1 MINSYFENI
10 RINIL
15 SELLNAEKSIVVAVY
30 WFTNEELFDALYKK
44 LQDGIIVDL
53 IIHNDFINNRI
64 NGLPFQ
70 KLIDLGCNFYF
81 SDSNNPMHNKFCV
94 IDEKILINGSY
105 NWTYYAEDKNRENI
119 LIIENEDDVIKS
131 FVDEF
136 NRLKRLTQ
144 KLDKIDV
151 ITKYEIGI
159 NDEFNHKEYL
169 AQDILYKA
177 KSKNDK
183 ELIKEVFEL
192 VPDNVEIQKLADKLD
207 LLDKKILKFD
217 IGLSLENDGIK
228 YLAKKGDKIPSIFS
242 TIVRTSTDNQ
252 TKSRTDIVYGV
263 NPNASLNNKL
273 INFEFDDI
281 PPLPKGKAEIKFTF
295 SIDKEGNII
304 IEQLCLSNGKKMI
317 KNIKNVDL
325 IE

>member
-1 MINSYFENI
+1 MITTYFENI

-15 SELLNAEKSIVVAVY
+15 SELLKAEKSIVVAVY
-30 WFTNEELFDALYKK
+30 WFTNEELFDTLYKK
-44 LQDGIIVDL
+44 LQDGIFVDL
-53 IIHNDFINNRI
+53 IIHYDFINNRK

-70 KLIDLGCNFYF
+70 KLIDVGCNFYF

-136 NRLKRLTQ
+136 NRLKGLTQ
-144 KLDKIDV
+144 KLDKIDL

-183 ELIKEVFEL
+183 ELIIEAFEL

-217 IGLSLENDGIK
+217 IGLSLENDDIK

-242 TIVRTSTDNQ
+242 TIVRTSSDNQ
-252 TKSRTDIVYGV
+252 TRSRTDIVYGV
-263 NPNASLNNKL
+263 NPKASLNNKI

-317 KNIKNVDL
+317 KNIKNINL